1 MNISEISELIKKR
14 RSIFPPMYNEV
25 EISKETIQQVLENAN
40 FAPTHKLTE
49 PWRFKILRGSA
60 RGRLAAFLVEHY
72 KLITPLEQQT
82 EKKLRKTAENPL
94 LSSCV
99 IAICMKQH
107 QDTVPEWEEVA
118 AVAMAVQN
126 MWLTCT
132 ALGIGSYWSTPNA
145 IEHLDEPL
153 GLAHDERCL
162 GLFYMGYSDVVLPEG
177 KRNPI
182 GDKVEWIED

>member
-1 MNISEISELIKKR
+1 
-14 RSIFPPMYNEV
+14 
-25 EISKETIQQVLENAN
+25 
-40 FAPTHKLTE
+40 
-49 PWRFKILRGSA
+49 
-60 RGRLAAFLVEHY
+60 
-72 KLITPLEQQT
+72 
-82 EKKLRKTAENPL
+82 
-94 LSSCV
+94 V
-99 IAICMKQH
+99 IAICMKRH
-107 QDTVPEWEEVA
+107 QDTVPEWEEIA

-153 GLAHDERCL
+153 NLAHDERCL

-182 GDKVEWIED
+182 GEKVEWMD